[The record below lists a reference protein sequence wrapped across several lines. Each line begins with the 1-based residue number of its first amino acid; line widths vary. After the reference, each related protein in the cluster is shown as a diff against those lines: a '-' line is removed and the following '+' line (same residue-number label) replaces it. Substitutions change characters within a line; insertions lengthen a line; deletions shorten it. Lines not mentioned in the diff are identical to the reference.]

1 MPNSLAGKF
10 LLSSNTL
17 LDPNFL
23 RTVVLI
29 VRHDDDGAFGLVINR
44 PLSISVGTALSS
56 VIEEAN
62 SVEAPVYFGG
72 PCQGPVFVLHGDPS
86 IGGESPVDGV
96 FVTTDREA
104 IEALLVA
111 GSEPIKFFASYSGW
125 TKGQIEAEIAE
136 NSWIICDAGIG
147 EIFALGDNLWSRLHT
162 QVNLSKYVNPNM
174 IPDDPSVN

>member
-1 MPNSLAGKF
+1 MLKSLVGKF

-29 VRHDDDGAFGLVINR
+29 VRHDEEGAFGLVVNR
-44 PLSISVGTALSS
+44 PMTITVATALAS

-62 SVEAPVYFGG
+62 NVDAPVYFGG
-72 PCQGPVFVLHGDPS
+72 PCQGPVFVLHGDPA

-104 IEALLVA
+104 IEALLIA

-125 TKGQIEAEIAE
+125 SQGQLEGELAE

-147 EIFALGDNLWSRLHT
+147 EIFATSDTLWSRLHT
-162 QVNLSKYVNPNM
+162 QVNLSKYVNPDM